1 MAAAFGFMCLT
12 ALLGGISFGQIINLY
27 AVTASSG
34 LAGGA
39 MGLVVALWR
48 DRSFQSIAL
57 TILAVVF
64 SIAGVEAFAIAFPTL
79 STAGIPLAEV
89 LNPYPLFAVL
99 QPPSAELTGTVV
111 SSSLVYILIRLTAA
125 SLLVGLPADAPRL
138 ESRRN
143 RAARAARGRRSRGR
157 RNLDRG

>member
-1 MAAAFGFMCLT
+1 MCLT
-12 ALLGGISFGQIINLY
+12 ALLGGISYGQIINLY

-89 LNPYPLFAVL
+89 LNPYRALFAVL
-99 QPPSAELTGTVV
+99 QPALGRTG
-111 SSSLVYILIRLTAA
+111 RHRRAH
-125 SLLVGLPADAPRL
+125 PAWCTF
-138 ESRRN
+138 
-143 RAARAARGRRSRGR
+143 
-157 RNLDRG
+157 